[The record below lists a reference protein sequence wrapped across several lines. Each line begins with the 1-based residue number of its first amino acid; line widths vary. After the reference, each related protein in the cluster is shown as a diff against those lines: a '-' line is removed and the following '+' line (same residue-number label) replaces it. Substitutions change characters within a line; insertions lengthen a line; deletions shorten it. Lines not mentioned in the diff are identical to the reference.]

1 MADIKRE
8 FGRGN
13 KETIKVV
20 ELKRIEQEGKT
31 IKEFVQK
38 FQRVV
43 RESGYEGR
51 PLVEEFKRRMNRT
64 IQ

>member
-8 FGRGN
+8 FGKGN